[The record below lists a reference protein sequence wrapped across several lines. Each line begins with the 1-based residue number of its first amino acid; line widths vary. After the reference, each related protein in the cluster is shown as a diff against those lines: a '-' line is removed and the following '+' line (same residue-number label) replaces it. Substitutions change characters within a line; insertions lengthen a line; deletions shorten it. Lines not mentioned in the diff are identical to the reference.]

1 MALEAD
7 YDAMLDQAEV
17 MRETIGAAT
26 ERVEAVMDELD
37 EERRR
42 GELNVQKVLA
52 FMLPRV
58 DAARAAG
65 EEAGA
70 RKAEAA
76 LLQAEARREVEVQ
89 RTAAFWLAR
98 VAALEEEAAALRG
111 GGGGGGKKGKKKGK
125 GGA

>member
-1 MALEAD
+1 M
-7 YDAMLDQAEV
+7 
-17 MRETIGAAT
+17 
-26 ERVEAVMDELD
+26 
-37 EERRR
+37 
-42 GELNVQKVLA
+42 QKVLA

-111 GGGGGGKKGKKKGK
+111 GGGGGGKKGKKKGN

>member
-1 MALEAD
+1 M
-7 YDAMLDQAEV
+7 
-17 MRETIGAAT
+17 
-26 ERVEAVMDELD
+26 
-37 EERRR
+37 
-42 GELNVQKVLA
+42 QKVLA

-98 VAALEEEAAALRG
+98 VAALEEAAALRG